1 MVVRCWLASS
11 IPFSTNML
19 HSGHPRHGYKTQHRI
34 ELGNNCQHPFHSHHQ
49 LFHSLFILQIIS
61 NSRMRKT
68 RKCYFYNIILS
79 FSLILILIFVIYPV
93 CLTGQK
99 PTPASEREPFKCPE
113 GYGNGNFAD
122 PATCR
127 KFYQVGF
134 GYTYI
139 PYHHPLHFYIIITPL
154 SCAVCVGELLLLL
167 LFFFPLHFHFIF
179 FLRAR
184 SKFGSFTIVHVE
196 TTSICVS
203 NAIISYVIIIHFT
216 VRAIQYIYKYFHN
229 VSPKMPILLVHWPLK
244 QNCIIIVSRWALAL
258 KCGPKKKRYH
268 DAPNK

>member
-154 SCAVCVGELLLLL
+154 SCAVCVGELLLL
-167 LFFFPLHFHFIF
+167 FFFPFIF
-179 FLRAR
+179 TLYSSYALVPNSVHLPLFMWRPQAYAYQTLFLICHYN
-184 SKFGSFTIVHVE
+184 SFHCPGN
-196 TTSICVS
+196 SI
-203 NAIISYVIIIHFT
+203 
-216 VRAIQYIYKYFHN
+216 YI
-229 VSPKMPILLVHWPLK
+229 
-244 QNCIIIVSRWALAL
+244 
-258 KCGPKKKRYH
+258 
-268 DAPNK
+268 

>member
-1 MVVRCWLASS
+1 MLAPVTSCYIILFFCPVCCNVMVVRCWLASS

-184 SKFGSFTIVHVE
+184 SKFGSFTIVHVK

-203 NAIISYVIIIHFT
+203 NAISHM
-216 VRAIQYIYKYFHN
+216 
-229 VSPKMPILLVHWPLK
+229 SL
-244 QNCIIIVSRWALAL
+244 
-258 KCGPKKKRYH
+258 
-268 DAPNK
+268 